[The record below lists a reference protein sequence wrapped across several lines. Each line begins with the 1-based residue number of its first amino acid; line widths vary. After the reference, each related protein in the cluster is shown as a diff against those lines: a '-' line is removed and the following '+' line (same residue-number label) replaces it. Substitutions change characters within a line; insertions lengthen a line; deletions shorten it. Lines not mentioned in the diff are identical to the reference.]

1 MNYWTHQQSKQTP
14 SGSQAFTLI
23 ELLVVIAIIA
33 ILAGLLLPALAKAK
47 FKAKVINCTSN
58 YRQWGIACN
67 LYAND
72 NTKGAYPSFIVGGS
86 PGKSIW
92 DVSLDMIDGM
102 GPYGMSVPMWFCPTR
117 TADLDGANKQCRAA
131 TGHDIVTLA
140 DLKVGVSYMGQVYG
154 PIYHDFWIPRYAG
167 SIAPNNLW
175 PNILNPVMGGPNINA
190 NELYQWPSTTIDP
203 NLAKVP
209 IISDRIV
216 GVANNTNLALATGGH
231 SMGSQVSSANLLFGD
246 GHVEVRNS
254 AKMLWRW
261 KAGA

>member
-1 MNYWTHQQSKQTP
+1 MTKKSNPLK
-14 SGSQAFTLI
+14 QAFTLI

-67 LYAND
+67 VYAND
-72 NTKGAYPSFIVGGS
+72 NTKGAYPSFVVGGT

-117 TADLDGANKQCRAA
+117 QSELDFANKQCQNF
-131 TGHDIVTLA
+131 TGHNILTLP
-140 DLKVGVSYMGQVYG
+140 DLKIGVAYSNEVFG

-167 SIAPNNLW
+167 SISPVNLW
-175 PNILNPVMGGPNINA
+175 PNIFNPVQNKPNISA
-190 NELYQWPSTTIDP
+190 NELYQWPSTTTDP
-203 NLAKVP
+203 NLGKVP

-216 GVANNTNLALATGGH
+216 GVSGNTNIAVATGGH
-231 SMGSQVSSANLLFGD
+231 SQTATVSSANLLFGD

-254 AKMLWRW
+254 AKMQWRW
-261 KAGA
+261 KAGASGYTSFY